1 MRIDS
6 RIDSNAKTIRQMLA
20 NTKYTFD
27 YYQREYSWQSRHV
40 TELIDDLTRKFS
52 DDYREL
58 HTSSEVARYGHY
70 FLGSVIVSHN
80 DGQRYI
86 VDGQQR
92 LTTLTLLL
100 IRIRHLLG
108 DDIRGSQIDPLIY
121 SLSFGEEG
129 FNLHVPDRE
138 PIMRALYSGESFDTS
153 NESESIRNIAARYND
168 IENHFELQGQG
179 FQYFVDW
186 LLENVYLVE
195 ISTFD
200 ARDAYMIFETVND
213 RGLSLTPADMLR
225 GYLLSHITEPTRR
238 DSASEVWRSRIHD
251 LQQLGR
257 DEVANAIKAWL
268 RSQYAV
274 SVRDFD
280 LIGSEFHRWVR
291 DREET
296 LSLLSS
302 ECFADFVERDFDFYS
317 DWYFRLKEASKS
329 FTSVFECVH
338 YNAQHNFTLQFPVLL
353 APLCVGD
360 SEEESIRKIQVVSRY
375 LDIFIHRCIWNFLS
389 ISQNMM
395 VETMFSTMHEIRGKS
410 CSELVEL
417 LSSRLRDTAI
427 GFTGSNRFG
436 LYGGNRPKIRLVL
449 ARMTD
454 YVETQSSG
462 QPSRFHEYVRRGK
475 NSYEIEHIWANHFE
489 EHLEEFTHE
498 VEFEDYRNRIGGLLL
513 LRKIDN
519 AGFGDLPFTEK
530 REFYRRENLLASSL
544 HERTYERNPGFRRFI
559 VESGLPFGPHAEFM
573 KADLVARQS
582 LYQYLAERIWN
593 PERLTLSY
601 GHEPEPIV
609 IHDSSGG
616 YESNPLVSID
626 YLWTTVRVRDSIPQ
640 EQRDEYERS
649 FPNSVEE
656 FYTRIAELLNLI
668 RENGWELTHKFR
680 GRYCAFYFGNRRIF
694 GVFSGPR
701 FVVWIT
707 EEEAE
712 RLRNRCAFD
721 RYDSAYKHAVYPKR
735 TTVTQLLPIFEFA
748 YQQIRGLIPS
758 SHNGRI

>member
-1 MRIDS
+1 MRIDA
-6 RIDSNAKTIRQMLA
+6 NAKTIRQMLA
-20 NTKYTFD
+20 NTKYSFD
-27 YYQREYSWQSRHV
+27 YYQREYSWQPRHV

-52 DDYREL
+52 EDYRDS
-58 HTSSEVARYGHY
+58 HASSEVARYGHY
-70 FLGSVIVSHN
+70 FLGSVIVSHD

-108 DDIRGSQIDPLIY
+108 EDIRGSQIDPLIY

-138 PIMRALYSGESFDTS
+138 SIIMALYESGESFDTS
-153 NESESIRNIAARYND
+153 GEPESIRNIAARYND
-168 IENHFELQGQG
+168 IENHFELQGREL
-179 FQYFVDW
+179 QYFVDW
-186 LLENVYLVE
+186 LLENVYVVE

-225 GYLLSHITEPTRR
+225 GYLLSHITEPAHR
-238 DSASEVWRSRIHD
+238 DSASEVWRSLTHN

-257 DEVANAIKAWL
+257 DEVANTIKAWL
-268 RSQYAV
+268 RSQYAR

-296 LSLLSS
+296 LALTSS
-302 ECFADFVERDFDFYS
+302 KGFADFIKRDFAFYS
-317 DWYFRLKEASKS
+317 GWYLRLKEAAKS
-329 FTSVFECVH
+329 FTPELECVH
-338 YNAQHNFTLQFPVLL
+338 YNAQHNFTLQYPVLL

-360 SEEESIRKIQVVSRY
+360 SEEENIRKIQIVSRY
-375 LDIFIHRCIWNFLS
+375 LDIFIHQRIWNFLS
-389 ISQNMM
+389 ISQNIM
-395 VETMFSTMHEIRGKS
+395 VETMFSVMHELRGRS
-410 CSELVEL
+410 TSELIEL
-417 LSSRLRDTAI
+417 LSSRLRDASV
-427 GFTGSNRFG
+427 GFASSNRFG

-462 QPSRFHEYVRRGK
+462 QPSRFPEYVRRGR

-489 EHLEEFTHE
+489 DHLDEFSHE
-498 VEFEDYRNRIGGLLL
+498 VEFEESRNRLGGLLL
-513 LRKIDN
+513 LRRSIN
-519 AGFGDLPFTEK
+519 AGFGDLPFAEK
-530 REFYRRENLLASSL
+530 RDYYFGENLLAASL
-544 HERTYERNPGFRRFI
+544 HERTYERNSEFRRFTE
-559 VESGLPFGPHAEFM
+559 ESGLPFRPHAEFM
-573 KADLVARQS
+573 KADLGARQQ
-582 LYQYLAERIWN
+582 LYQYLAERIWS

-609 IHDSSGG
+609 IHDQGGG
-616 YESNPLVSID
+616 YDESNPPVSVD
-626 YLWTTVRVRDSIPQ
+626 NLWTTVQVRDSIPQ
-640 EQRDEYERS
+640 ERRDEYERS

-656 FYTRIAELLNLI
+656 FYTQIAELLNLI
-668 RENGWELTHKFR
+668 RENGWELTHKFQ

-721 RYDSAYKHAVYPKR
+721 RYDNAYKHAVYPKR

-758 SHNGRI
+758 GHNGRV